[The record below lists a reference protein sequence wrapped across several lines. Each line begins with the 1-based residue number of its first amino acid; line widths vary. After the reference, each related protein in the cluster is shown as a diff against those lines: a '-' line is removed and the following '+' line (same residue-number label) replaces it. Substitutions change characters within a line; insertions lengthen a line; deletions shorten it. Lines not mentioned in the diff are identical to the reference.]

1 MLELEVAEGYRGRH
15 SGLRRADERGKGQQI
30 RFQALEVAPLVARG
44 RQRTCGRRH
53 SRLER

>member
-53 SRLER
+53 SRLQR